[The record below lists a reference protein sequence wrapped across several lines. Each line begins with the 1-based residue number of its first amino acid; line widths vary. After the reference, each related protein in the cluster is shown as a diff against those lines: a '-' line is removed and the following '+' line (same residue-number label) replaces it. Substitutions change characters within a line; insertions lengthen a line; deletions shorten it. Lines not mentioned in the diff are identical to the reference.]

1 MGVIT
6 RAFTFTG
13 TPTEAQWN
21 VDIDAIISEITG
33 QLDSANCDTT
43 SSDAIMTLDVAQ
55 TKTARQTFSGGVIL
69 DELLS
74 TANAGSGH
82 VKIADIRWDAGGG
95 SLADNDGLYLAFT
108 GDDSGAAETEYMR
121 LALNFDDVTAT
132 NEDASLVTSLMK
144 AGTLTSITTL
154 TNVALSPTTTDAVSL
169 GTSSLNWS
177 DLFLDSGA
185 VINFDSGNVTLTH
198 SSSTLTVSG
207 NLSVGGNFDVTGTL
221 DFSDSAITNA
231 GDIQLDSITGDGDT
245 DTSITFSGSNVIT
258 VKAANANQVTFTDG
272 GIIPSAD
279 NDIDLG
285 SGSYEFKDAYFD
297 GTVTTDG
304 LTVSST
310 TNLDGA
316 IQVDN
321 TITVGVDDTG
331 HDVKFF
337 GASAGAY
344 LLYDESADT
353 LDVRGATAAGA
364 GKLKLTTGELTVVD
378 GDILGRIDFQ
388 APLEASGT
396 DAVLVGASIW
406 AEADDTFGTALN
418 DTDLVFAVAESETA
432 AERMR
437 LSYDGTNVALAFTG
451 GDLTI
456 TSGGGDI
463 SFDNE
468 NLSTT
473 GTLASGALTVTGAA
487 STTGNIHLHTNNTF
501 FTGDST
507 GGGPWNL
514 VGIDGSND
522 IIIGETSGA
531 LNTKIYGAQLSFIDT
546 SATRMIINAAG
557 NVGINEASPAA
568 STNPTRL
575 HVSNGT
581 AIGAVRVD
589 GQTAS
594 AFEMVDEAA
603 SSSFRFYFDDDVLYM
618 QMGSTT
624 DPTTSHANSMR
635 INAASNVGL
644 NVAPS
649 AWDSGYKAIHINTLA
664 SIAAGSSNIV
674 LNTNAYYGGGSAW
687 SHMNT
692 GIATGIYL
700 DNGVF
705 AVRNA
710 PSASADADVAWA
722 TRLLVDAN
730 GGTYIGDSANAN
742 MTQGLTINQGASDD
756 EAFALKSSDVG
767 HAMTALAEA
776 DTYGHFTKADASAGG
791 FWIEGFRDTHGAANQ
806 ALALIGSLG
815 EAASTDDTTSS
826 WGVTSIRGRIT
837 DGSTGVTV
845 VANSG
850 NLISFQNSTTCRLLI
865 KGNGDLHAT
874 NITSGSGDLDGV
886 ALDDE
891 DDVGLIRAME
901 RFTHNDVG
909 IAMTKWD
916 EEVKANEADLRR
928 VGVLTGDFYSIQR
941 YQSLLGG
948 GIWQNRVRMN
958 GMAEGFEKII
968 EVQEKR
974 ITALEKT
981 AAQLTA

>member
-531 LNTKIYGAQLSFIDT
+531 LNTKIYGGQFSFVDT
-546 SATRMIINAAG
+546 SATRMTISGAGSVGIGTVSSATSGNTLKVYRDLASGSTDADMVYFHQDNASDNTIALQVQQDSSSRAMYVNHQVAAPTDYLARFYAAYSSTGGAAVVDITQDHASGNAAG
-557 NVGINEASPAA
+557 LMI
-568 STNPTRL
+568 
-575 HVSNGT
+575 HQDGT
-581 AIGAVRVD
+581 GKNIV
-589 GQTAS
+589 
-594 AFEMVDEAA
+594 FK
-603 SSSFRFYFDDDVLYM
+603 
-618 QMGSTT
+618 
-624 DPTTSHANSMR
+624 
-635 INAASNVGL
+635 NAA
-644 NVAPS
+644 VAHGMTDTFGSDGTDTLGWINTQDPS
-649 AWDSGYKAIHINTLA
+649 AGGLEVLGVTEGTRGLLLRGIHVTDNTTKDGNADAAIL
-664 SIAAGSSNIV
+664 
-674 LNTNAYYGGGSAW
+674 
-687 SHMNT
+687 MNT
-692 GIATGIYL
+692 
-700 DNGVF
+700 
-705 AVRNA
+705 
-710 PSASADADVAWA
+710 S
-722 TRLLVDAN
+722 
-730 GGTYIGDSANAN
+730 
-742 MTQGLTINQGASDD
+742 
-756 EAFALKSSDVG
+756 LKSS
-767 HAMTALAEA
+767 
-776 DTYGHFTKADASAGG
+776 
-791 FWIEGFRDTHGAANQ
+791 
-806 ALALIGSLG
+806 
-815 EAASTDDTTSS
+815 
-826 WGVTSIRGRIT
+826 
-837 DGSTGVTV
+837 
-845 VANSG
+845 
-850 NLISFQNSTTCRLLI
+850 
-865 KGNGDLHAT
+865 T
-874 NITSGSGDLDGV
+874 NITSLGTNANILAIMNNGATRFIFDVEGDGHADSAWTTYDKYDDIAIINDMEAELLAHEDEAKTERRHALEELGVIGKGSWHMENGKP
-886 ALDDE
+886 
-891 DDVGLIRAME
+891 RAMVNYT
-901 RFTHNDVG
+901 RL
-909 IAMTKWD
+909 AMLHHGALIQIGQAH
-916 EEVKANEADLRR
+916 EDLKTR
-928 VGVLTGDFYSIQR
+928 LAS
-941 YQSLLGG
+941 
-948 GIWQNRVRMN
+948 
-958 GMAEGFEKII
+958 AENK
-968 EVQEKR
+968 
-974 ITALEKT
+974 L
-981 AAQLTA
+981 AQLTA